1 MAFRQLVATRNL
13 CQSVEFLQI
22 LRLLGVVVV
31 RQGNHKIVG
40 INRTE
45 VGFAEVEEFLYVG
58 NLPPHRLFDVER
70 RFDGEESDTAE
81 DGQHNR
87 RNDNGTMVA
96 YHKTAEQF
104 ESFADISFKTL
115 RHIGGRLAVLAE
127 RQQDGCEQQA
137 GEQHGKQTERG
148 VDAYGSHRNYLH

>member
-13 CQSVEFLQI
+13 RQSVEFLQI

-45 VGFAEVEEFLYVG
+45 FGFAEVEEFLHVG
-58 NLPPHRLFDVER
+58 NLPPHRFFDVER
-70 RFDGEESDTAE
+70 RFDGKESDTAE

-87 RNDNGTMVA
+87 
-96 YHKTAEQF
+96 
-104 ESFADISFKTL
+104 
-115 RHIGGRLAVLAE
+115 
-127 RQQDGCEQQA
+127 
-137 GEQHGKQTERG
+137 
-148 VDAYGSHRNYLH
+148 

>member
-1 MAFRQLVATRNL
+1 MAFRQFVAACNL
-13 CQSVEFLQI
+13 RQLVEFLQI
-22 LRLLGVVVV
+22 LRLLGIVVV
-31 RQGNHKIVG
+31 RQCNHKVIG
-40 INRTE
+40 IYRTE
-45 VGFAEVEEFLYVG
+45 FGFAEVEEFLYVW

-127 RQQDGCEQQA
+127 RQ
-137 GEQHGKQTERG
+137 
-148 VDAYGSHRNYLH
+148 